1 MTISG
6 VLLDSKGSVI
16 PTENVARQ
24 RMILPYMLS
33 LVIASL
39 EAGGTVVREDV
50 KTLIGKVSAVG
61 LKGLPQAKLQS
72 TAKRVELEGYDI
84 LQKAAVGDLET
95 LFAAIGC
102 LIVYLQSE
110 GHEINQDAAMIGLL
124 IAHDF
129 GEDPGQF
136 GGQQPVS
143 EAQNKVFNEL
153 RELGYFSKNL
163 LQITQG

>member
-1 MTISG
+1 MNSG
-6 VLLDSKGSVI
+6 VLLDSKGQVI
-16 PTENVARQ
+16 PTEQYARQ

-61 LKGLPQAKLQS
+61 LKGLPQDKVQS
-72 TAKRVELEGYDI
+72 TAKRVETDGYDV
-84 LQKAAVGDLET
+84 LQKAGVGDLET

-102 LIVYLQSE
+102 LTVYLQSE

-124 IAHDF
+124 IAHDV
-129 GEDPGQF
+129 GEDASQF
-136 GGQQPVS
+136 GGKGAVS
-143 EAQNKVFNEL
+143 RAQNKLFNEL

-163 LQITQG
+163 LQLSTG